1 MKTEYAHFT
10 AGRVLR
16 WAVFAGMLAL
26 AGLLTVLFRGAE
38 TGSEDES
45 RSREDLI
52 AFLSMPAEEQF
63 RPVVPGY
70 AIEFPRDH
78 GPHPDFRQEWWYF
91 TGRLESPAGRVFGY
105 QLTFFRFRTGGA
117 GVRPDSAWSSDQSWM
132 AHLALTDVD
141 GERFT
146 AREDFARGALG
157 LAGAE
162 AAPLAIWVNGWS
174 ARATGR
180 NEACDGCFTA
190 RLTAGTGE
198 LALDLVVEAA
208 LPPVLQGDRGY
219 SVKTADERAA
229 SYYYSMPGL
238 STRGTVRLGEEIFS
252 VRGQTWM
259 DREWSS
265 AVLAPGQS
273 GWDWFSLNL
282 DNGYRLV
289 IFQVREAGNPPY
301 LSAALLDP
309 ANRKTSLDPGGI
321 SLEPTG
327 YWTAPGHETTY
338 PVAWRLRADSPEV
351 PWALTVT
358 PAIDDQVMDMAFRYY
373 EGLVNVDGT
382 WNGAPVSGWGY
393 MELTGY

>member
-1 MKTEYAHFT
+1 MKTEYPSPRGGRTFRWVAV
-10 AGRVLR
+10 AGISVL
-16 WAVFAGMLAL
+16 AGMLV
-26 AGLLTVLFRGAE
+26 VLYRGAGIE
-38 TGSEDES
+38 PPAEP
-45 RSREDLI
+45 RSRGDLI
-52 AFLSMPAEEQF
+52 AFLSMSAEEQF

-70 AIEFPRDH
+70 AIAFPRDH
-78 GPHPDFRQEWWYF
+78 GAHPEFRQEWWYF
-91 TGRLESPAGRVFGY
+91 TGRLESPEGRVFGY
-105 QLTFFRFRTGGA
+105 QLTFFRFRTGTAGA
-117 GVRPDSAWSSDQSWM
+117 RSDSAWSTDQSWM

-141 GERFT
+141 GKSFT

-162 AAPLAIWVNGWS
+162 AVPFAVWVNGWS
-174 ARATGR
+174 VRATG
-180 NEACDGCFTA
+180 EDAACDGCFTA
-190 RLTAGTGE
+190 RLTAGIGE
-198 LALDLVVEAA
+198 LALDLVVEAE

-238 STRGTVRLGEEIFS
+238 STRGTIRLGEEIFP

-265 AVLAPGQS
+265 AVLGTGQS

-309 ANRKTSLDPGGI
+309 ANRKTLLDPGRL
-321 SLEPTG
+321 SLEPTRF
-327 YWTAPGHETTY
+327 WTGTEHETTY
-338 PVAWRLRADSPEV
+338 PVAWHLRADSPEDRS
-351 PWALTVT
+351 LTVT
-358 PAIDDQVMDMAFRYY
+358 PVMDDQVMNLTFRYY
-373 EGLVNVDGT
+373 EGLVNVDGIWDGT
-382 WNGAPVSGWGY
+382 PVSGWGY